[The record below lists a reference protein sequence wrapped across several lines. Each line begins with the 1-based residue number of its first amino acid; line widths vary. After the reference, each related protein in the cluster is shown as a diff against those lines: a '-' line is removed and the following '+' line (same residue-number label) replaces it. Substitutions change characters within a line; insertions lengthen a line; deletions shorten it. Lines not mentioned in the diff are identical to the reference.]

1 MINFDNEMK
10 KINPIN
16 IKLLEDYGY
25 KDSNKIRTSM
35 ILYNKAIA
43 DIKKDCIEAAIHD
56 LKKSLKINPD
66 FSEAIKLL
74 GLCYVKIH
82 DFNKARKVFKKLIKY
97 DIQGTVSNEYLNEL
111 RVEKN
116 ASKAI
121 DAIRTYNLSLHNKK
135 DHNLMPRKHRFI
147 TSKIGGRRSITSISS
162 LVLIVIIAG
171 LAYLIHSNFSIT
183 QSKAYNQNK
192 IADSSVQVYNESENT
207 KITNEENI
215 QLNEDNKNLQMD
227 LDSTK
232 SELEDYK
239 NQYNILL
246 QLNNAEN
253 YCEQRDYEKEVECLL
268 TLKNQTLDD
277 TAKTKFNKLW
287 NDVVTNYIWSIY
299 KSGNGLYKK
308 GKYQEALPKI
318 KMVLDVAPDQELMPF
333 ITYQLGNCYKET
345 NDYKNALILFQNVI
359 DKYPTS
365 IYSNYSKNMIN
376 LVYKKNSP

>member
-1 MINFDNEMK
+1 MK

-16 IKLLEDYGY
+16 IKLLEGYGY
-25 KDSNKIRTSM
+25 KNSNKIRTSM

-97 DIQGTVSNEYLNEL
+97 DIQGTVSNEYLNEI

-135 DHNLMPRKHRFI
+135 DHNFKPPKHRFI
-147 TSKIGGRRSITSISS
+147 TSKIGRGWSITSIVS
-162 LVLIVIIAG
+162 LVFIVIIAG

-192 IADSSVQVYNESENT
+192 IVVSSVQVYNESENT

-215 QLNEDNKNLQMD
+215 QLNEDNKNLQMA
-227 LDSTK
+227 LNSTK

-239 NQYNILL
+239 NQYNIFL

-253 YCEQRDYEKEVECLL
+253 FCEQRDYEKEVECLL

-345 NDYKNALILFQNVI
+345 NDYNNALILFQNVI

-376 LVYKKNSP
+376 KI